1 MEIYKDLSNQNA
13 KEFEKLLNSQ
23 LSKTKIEEGKVID
36 GTVTKITNKY
46 VFLFVD
52 GLKSEPILDINELK
66 TLNIIDKIK
75 EGSKIPV
82 LLEKIEDKNG
92 EVIVSA
98 TKAQKIKGWNQL
110 EKAYEKNEPI
120 IGKIISKCKGGVIC
134 EHIDSGSLLF
144 MPGSQISEKPLKDI
158 LHLMNEPMKLAI
170 IKLDKIRGNAC
181 VSRRQ
186 IVSISK
192 KEDKAKVIEKYKVG
206 DILENCVCKSITS
219 FGAFFE
225 INGGEL
231 DTLTHLQELSYS
243 RINSADEI
251 LEVGKKYR
259 LKIIAIDLEKM
270 QVSTSIKA
278 LSPDPFDNMAEFVV
292 GKDYTGIVKKILDYG
307 FFIELKSGLSALC
320 HQSEISYLKKNIN
333 PKTFARVNDKIKVRI
348 TDIDLDKRRIAVSHK
363 LTTENPW
370 EKFKKEVS
378 VGSIISGEI
387 IGTNEYALFV
397 KLDKYSIEAFLHSND
412 LHFLNNPEEEIKKYK
427 KGEKFEKLKVLEVDP
442 ENQKIRVSLRE
453 AISEDPFKFYENY
466 KEGDVLTCKV
476 VSIENKGLSV
486 KPEGSEIE
494 TFIKK
499 SQLAISPG
507 DQRPGRWTQGDR
519 VDCLLEKK
527 NRKSIS
533 LSIRALDEKLN
544 ADALEKY
551 GDSGSGKSLPFA
563 SLSDKIDKKKKS
575 E

>member
-1 MEIYKDLSNQNA
+1 MEIYKELNSQES
-13 KEFEKLLNSQ
+13 KEFQNLLNSQ
-23 LSKTKIEEGKVID
+23 LSKTKIEEGKVIE

-66 TLNIIDKIK
+66 TLNIIDNIS

-120 IGKIISKCKGGVIC
+120 TGKIISKCKGGVVC

-158 LHLMNEPMKLAI
+158 SHLMNEPMKLAI

-186 IVSISK
+186 IVSINK
-192 KEDKAKVIEKYKVG
+192 KEDRAKIIGKYKIG
-206 DILENCVCKSITS
+206 DILEDCVCKSITS

-225 INGGEL
+225 VNGGEL

-259 LKIIAIDLEKM
+259 LKIIAIDTEKM
-270 QVSTSIKA
+270 QISTSIKA

-292 GKDYTGIVKKILDYG
+292 GKDYFGIVKKILDYG
-307 FFIELKSGLSALC
+307 IFVELKSGLSALC

-333 PKTFARVNDKIKVRI
+333 PKTFAKVNDKIKIRI
-348 TDIDLDKRRIAVSHK
+348 TDIDLEKRRIAVSHK

-370 EKFKKEVS
+370 EKFKKEVEL
-378 VGSIISGEI
+378 GSIMGGEI
-387 IGTNEYALFV
+387 VGVNDYALFV
-397 KLDKYSIEAFLHSND
+397 KLEKYLIEAFLHSND
-412 LHFLNNPEEEIKKYK
+412 LSFLSSPEEEIKKFK
-427 KGEKFEKLKVLEVDP
+427 KGDKIEKLKVLDIDS

-453 AISEDPFKFYENY
+453 AISEDPFKFYDNY

-499 SQLAISPG
+499 SQLAISPA

-527 NRKSIS
+527 NKKSIS

-563 SLSDKIDKKKKS
+563 SLSDKIDKKKNS

>member
-1 MEIYKDLSNQNA
+1 MSD
-13 KEFEKLLNSQ
+13 FEKCLASAQRSLAMREHSSFQIKNK
-23 LSKTKIEEGKVID
+23 L
-36 GTVTKITNKY
+36 TNKGFDSDTIES
-46 VFLFVD
+46 V
-52 GLKSEPILDINELK
+52 ILE
-66 TLNIIDKIK
+66 IK
-75 EGSKIPV
+75 NKGFQSDERYTEEYIRYRQNSGYGSK
-82 LLEKIEDKNG
+82 
-92 EVIVSA
+92 
-98 TKAQKIKGWNQL
+98 
-110 EKAYEKNEPI
+110 
-120 IGKIISKCKGGVIC
+120 KII
-134 EHIDSGSLLF
+134 
-144 MPGSQISEKPLKDI
+144 
-158 LHLMNEPMKLAI
+158 
-170 IKLDKIRGNAC
+170 
-181 VSRRQ
+181 
-186 IVSISK
+186 
-192 KEDKAKVIEKYKVG
+192 Y
-206 DILENCVCKSITS
+206 
-219 FGAFFE
+219 
-225 INGGEL
+225 
-231 DTLTHLQELSYS
+231 
-243 RINSADEI
+243 
-251 LEVGKKYR
+251 
-259 LKIIAIDLEKM
+259 
-270 QVSTSIKA
+270 
-278 LSPDPFDNMAEFVV
+278 
-292 GKDYTGIVKKILDYG
+292 
-307 FFIELKSGLSALC
+307 ELKSNGISSELIKDSIKNFIDDYDVLSKLA
-320 HQSEISYLKKNIN
+320 Q
-333 PKTFARVNDKIKVRI
+333 TRI

-486 KPEGSEIE
+486 KPEGCEIE

-527 NRKSIS
+527 SKKSIS

>member
-1 MEIYKDLSNQNA
+1 MEIYKELNSQES
-13 KEFEKLLNSQ
+13 KEFENLLNSQ

-66 TLNIIDKIK
+66 TLNIIDKVN

-110 EKAYEKNEPI
+110 EKSYEKNEPI

-158 LHLMNEPMKLAI
+158 SHLMNEPMKLAI

-192 KEDKAKVIEKYKVG
+192 KEDRAKVIEKYKVG
-206 DILENCVCKSITS
+206 DILENCTCKSITS

-259 LKIIAIDLEKM
+259 LKIIAIDAEKM
-270 QVSTSIKA
+270 QISTSIKA

-307 FFIELKSGLSALC
+307 IFVELKSGLSALC

-333 PKTFARVNDKIKVRI
+333 PKTFAKVNDKIRIRI

-378 VGSIISGEI
+378 VGSIINGEI
-387 IGTNEYALFV
+387 IGTNDYALFV
-397 KLDKYSIEAFLHSND
+397 KLEKYSIEAFLHSND
-412 LHFLNNPEEEIKKYK
+412 LSYLSNPEEEIKKHK
-427 KGEKFEKLKVLEVDP
+427 KGEKFEKLKVLEVDA

-453 AISEDPFKFYENY
+453 AISEDPFKFYNNY

-486 KPEGSEIE
+486 KPEGCEIE

-499 SQLAISPG
+499 SQLAISPA
-507 DQRPGRWTQGDR
+507 DQRPGRWTMGDR
-519 VDCLLEKK
+519 IDCLLEKK
-527 NRKSIS
+527 NKKSIS

>member
-1 MEIYKDLSNQNA
+1 MEIFKELNSQES
-13 KEFEKLLNSQ
+13 KEFENLLNSQ
-23 LSKTKIEEGKVID
+23 LSKTKIEENTVID

-46 VFLFVD
+46 VFLFIPNA
-52 GLKSEPILDINELK
+52 KSEAMVDKNELK
-66 TLNIIDKIK
+66 TLNIIDKVK

-82 LLEKIEDKNG
+82 LIESLENKEG

-110 EKAYEKNEPI
+110 ERAYEKNEPI
-120 IGKIISKCKGGVIC
+120 IGKIVSKCKGGVIA

-158 LHLMNEPMKLAI
+158 GHLMNEPMKLAI
-170 IKLDKIRGNAC
+170 IKLDKIRGNCC

-186 IVSISK
+186 IVSSNK
-192 KEDKAKVIEKYKVG
+192 KEDRAKIIAKYNVN

-225 INGGEL
+225 INGGEI
-231 DTLTHLQELSYS
+231 DSLTHLQELSYS

-259 LKIIAIDLEKM
+259 LKIIAIDAEKM
-270 QVSTSIKA
+270 QISTSIKA

-292 GKDYTGIVKKILDYG
+292 GKDYIGIVKKILDYG

-333 PKTFARVNDKIKVRI
+333 PKTFAKVNDKIKVRI
-348 TDIDLDKRRIAVSHK
+348 TDIDLEKRRIAVSHK

-378 VGSIISGEI
+378 IGSIISGEI
-387 IGTNEYALFV
+387 IGTNDYALFV
-397 KLDKYSIEAFLHSND
+397 KVDKYLIESFLHSND

-427 KGEKFEKLKVLEVDP
+427 KGDKFEKLKVLEVDA

-453 AISEDPFKFYENY
+453 AISEDPFKFYDNY
-466 KEGDVLTCKV
+466 NEGDVLTCKV

-499 SQLAISPG
+499 SQLAISPS

-527 NRKSIS
+527 NKKSIS

>member
-1 MEIYKDLSNQNA
+1 MEIYKELNSQES
-13 KEFEKLLNSQ
+13 KEFENLLNSQ

-46 VFLFVD
+46 IFLFVD
-52 GLKSEPILDINELK
+52 GLKSEPILDVNELK
-66 TLNIIDKIK
+66 TLNIVDKIS

-120 IGKIISKCKGGVIC
+120 TGKIVSKCKGGVVC

-158 LHLMNEPMKLAI
+158 SHLMNEPMKLAI

-192 KEDKAKVIEKYKVG
+192 KEDRAKIIEKYKVG
-206 DILENCVCKSITS
+206 DVLEDCVCKSITS

-225 INGGEL
+225 VNGGEL

-259 LKIIAIDLEKM
+259 LKIIAIDIEKM
-270 QVSTSIKA
+270 QISTSIKA

-292 GKDYTGIVKKILDYG
+292 GKDYIGIVKKILDYG
-307 FFIELKSGLSALC
+307 IFVELKSGLSALC

-333 PKTFARVNDKIKVRI
+333 PKTFAKVNDKIKIRI
-348 TDIDLDKRRIAVSHK
+348 TDIDLEKRRIAVSHK
-363 LTTENPW
+363 LTIENPW
-370 EKFKKEVS
+370 EKFKKEIEI
-378 VGSIISGEI
+378 GSLLSGEI
-387 IGTNEYALFV
+387 VGQNDYALFV
-397 KLDKYSIEAFLHSND
+397 KLEKYLIEAFLHSND
-412 LHFLNNPEEEIKKYK
+412 LSYLSNPEEEIKKFK
-427 KGEKFEKLKVLEVDP
+427 KGDKLEKLKILEIDP

-453 AISEDPFKFYENY
+453 AISKDPFKFYDNY

-486 KPEGSEIE
+486 KPEGCEIE

-499 SQLAISPG
+499 SQLAISPS

-519 VDCLLEKK
+519 IDCLLEKK
-527 NRKSIS
+527 SKKLIS

-563 SLSDKIDKKKKS
+563 SLSDKIDKKKNS

>member
-1 MEIYKDLSNQNA
+1 MEIYKELNSQES
-13 KEFEKLLNSQ
+13 KEFENLLNSQ
-23 LSKTKIEEGKVID
+23 LSKTKIEEGKVIE

-225 INGGEL
+225 INDGEL

-333 PKTFARVNDKIKVRI
+333 PKSFAKVNDKIKVRI
-348 TDIDLDKRRIAVSHK
+348 TDIDLEKRRIAVSHK
-363 LTTENPW
+363 LTNENPW

-378 VGSIISGEI
+378 VGSTISGEI
-387 IGTNEYALFV
+387 VGTNEYALFV
-397 KLDKYSIEAFLHSND
+397 KLEKYSIEAFLHSND
-412 LHFLNNPEEEIKKYK
+412 LSFLSNPEEEIKKYK

-486 KPEGSEIE
+486 KPEGCEIE

-527 NRKSIS
+527 NKKSIS

>member
-1 MEIYKDLSNQNA
+1 MEIYKELNSQES
-13 KEFEKLLNSQ
+13 KEFENLLNSQ

-36 GTVTKITNKY
+36 GIVTKITNKY

-66 TLNIIDKIK
+66 TLNIIDKVN

-134 EHIDSGSLLF
+134 EHTDSGSLLF

-158 LHLMNEPMKLAI
+158 SHLMNEPMKLAI

-192 KEDKAKVIEKYKVG
+192 KEDRAKVIEKYKVG
-206 DILENCVCKSITS
+206 DVLENCTCKSITS

-259 LKIIAIDLEKM
+259 LKIIAIDAEKM
-270 QVSTSIKA
+270 QISTSIKA

-307 FFIELKSGLSALC
+307 IFVELKSGLSALC

-333 PKTFARVNDKIKVRI
+333 PKTFAKVNDKIRIRI
-348 TDIDLDKRRIAVSHK
+348 TDIDLEKRRIAVSHK

-378 VGSIISGEI
+378 IGSLISGEV
-387 IGTNEYALFV
+387 IGTNDYALFV
-397 KLDKYSIEAFLHSND
+397 KLEKYLIEAFLHSND
-412 LHFLNNPEEEIKKYK
+412 LSYLSNPEEEIKKYK
-427 KGEKFEKLKVLEVDP
+427 KGEKFEKLKVVEVDP

-453 AISEDPFKFYENY
+453 AISEDPYKFYENY

-486 KPEGSEIE
+486 KPEGCEIE

-499 SQLAISPG
+499 SQLAISPA
-507 DQRPGRWTQGDR
+507 DQRPGRWTLGDR
-519 VDCLLEKK
+519 IDCLLEKK
-527 NRKSIS
+527 NKKSIS

>member
-1 MEIYKDLSNQNA
+1 MEIYKELNSQES
-13 KEFEKLLNSQ
+13 KEFENLLNSQ

-46 VFLFVD
+46 IFLFVD
-52 GLKSEPILDINELK
+52 GLKSEPILDVNELK
-66 TLNIIDKIK
+66 TLNIVDKIS

-120 IGKIISKCKGGVIC
+120 TGKIVSKCKGGVVC

-158 LHLMNEPMKLAI
+158 SHLMNEPMKLAI

-192 KEDKAKVIEKYKVG
+192 KEDKAKIIEKYKVG
-206 DILENCVCKSITS
+206 DILEDCVCKSITS

-307 FFIELKSGLSALC
+307 IFVELKSGLSALC

-333 PKTFARVNDKIKVRI
+333 PKTFAKVNDKIKIRI
-348 TDIDLDKRRIAVSHK
+348 TDIDLEKRRIAVSHK
-363 LTTENPW
+363 LTIENPW
-370 EKFKKEVS
+370 EKFKKEIEI
-378 VGSIISGEI
+378 GSLLSGEI
-387 IGTNEYALFV
+387 VGTNDYALFV
-397 KLDKYSIEAFLHSND
+397 KLEKYLIEAFLHSND
-412 LHFLNNPEEEIKKYK
+412 LSYLSNPEEEIKKFK
-427 KGEKFEKLKVLEVDP
+427 KGDKLEKLKILEIDP

-453 AISEDPFKFYENY
+453 AISKDPFKFYDNY

-486 KPEGSEIE
+486 KPEGCEIE

-499 SQLAISPG
+499 SQLAISPS

-519 VDCLLEKK
+519 IDCLLEKK
-527 NRKSIS
+527 SKKLIS

-563 SLSDKIDKKKKS
+563 SLSDKIDKKKNS

>member
-1 MEIYKDLSNQNA
+1 MEIYKELNSQES
-13 KEFEKLLNSQ
+13 KEFENLLNSQ
-23 LSKTKIEEGKVID
+23 LSKTKIEEGKVIE

-66 TLNIIDKIK
+66 TLNILNKIS

-186 IVSISK
+186 IVSINK

-206 DILENCVCKSITS
+206 DILENCICKSITS

-225 INGGEL
+225 INGGEI

-333 PKTFARVNDKIKVRI
+333 PKTFAKVNDKIKVRI

-378 VGSIISGEI
+378 AGSIISGEI

-397 KLDKYSIEAFLHSND
+397 KLEKYLIEAFLHSND
-412 LHFLNNPEEEIKKYK
+412 LSYLSNPEEEIKKYK
-427 KGEKFEKLKVLEVDP
+427 KGEKFEKLKVLEVDA

-476 VSIENKGLSV
+476 VSIENKGLYV
-486 KPEGSEIE
+486 KPEGCEIE

-519 VDCLLEKK
+519 VDCLLEKMNK
-527 NRKSIS
+527 KSIS